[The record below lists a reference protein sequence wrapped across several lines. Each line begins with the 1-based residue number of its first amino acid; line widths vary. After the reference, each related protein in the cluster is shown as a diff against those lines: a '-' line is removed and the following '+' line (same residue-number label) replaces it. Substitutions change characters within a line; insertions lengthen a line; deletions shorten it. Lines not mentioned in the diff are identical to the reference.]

1 MKIRFAKAAFRQ
13 LSRLERHIQKRITEK
28 LDYYCSQDE
37 PLNFAER
44 LTDHRF
50 GEWRFRIGEYRVL
63 FDVEA
68 DEIVVLAVGHRREI
82 YR

>member
-1 MKIRFAKAAFRQ
+1 MKTRFTRAAFRQ
-13 LSRLERHIQKRITEK
+13 LSHLEQNILKRIAEK
-28 LDYYCSQDE
+28 LEYYCSQDE
-37 PLNFAER
+37 PLSFAER

-63 FDVEA
+63 FDIEA
-68 DEIVVLAVGHRREI
+68 EEIVVLAVGHRREI